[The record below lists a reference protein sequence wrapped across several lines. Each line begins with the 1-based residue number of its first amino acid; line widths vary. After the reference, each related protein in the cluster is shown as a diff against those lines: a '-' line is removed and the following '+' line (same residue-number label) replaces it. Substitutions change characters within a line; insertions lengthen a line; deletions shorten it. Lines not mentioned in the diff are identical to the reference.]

1 MGVRAQ
7 LEAMRVQRKLTDEQ
21 VEAVDVRAIVRFLQS
36 PLAERILASEQ
47 VEREY
52 RFSLLRPVRDFAVV
66 NSDDEVLLQGVV
78 DCFFEEDGEL
88 VVVDFKTD
96 RVTRAQLEERAEHYR
111 PQLEAYS
118 MALSRVT
125 GKRVKEKL
133 LYFFSAGEE
142 VRL

>member
-1 MGVRAQ
+1 M
-7 LEAMRVQRKLTDEQ
+7 
-21 VEAVDVRAIVRFLQS
+21 
-36 PLAERILASEQ
+36 
-47 VEREY
+47 
-52 RFSLLRPVRDFAVV
+52 
-66 NSDDEVLLQGVV
+66 
-78 DCFFEEDGEL
+78 
-88 VVVDFKTD
+88 
-96 RVTRAQLEERAEHYR
+96 TRAQLEERAEHYR